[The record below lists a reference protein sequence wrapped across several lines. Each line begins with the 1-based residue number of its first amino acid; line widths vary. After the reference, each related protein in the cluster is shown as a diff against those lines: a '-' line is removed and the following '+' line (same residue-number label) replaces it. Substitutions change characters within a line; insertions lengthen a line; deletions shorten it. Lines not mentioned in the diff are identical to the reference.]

1 MILIREMYSVA
12 GSILRIKKKTEEKG
26 KNKLKFVY

>member
-12 GSILRIKKKTEEKG
+12 GSILRIKKKKTEEKG
-26 KNKLKFVY
+26 KNIG

>member
-12 GSILRIKKKTEEKG
+12 GSILRIKKKTEEQG
-26 KNKLKFVY
+26 KNIG

>member
-12 GSILRIKKKTEEKG
+12 GSILCIKKKTEEKG
-26 KNKLKFVY
+26 KNIG